1 MRKRIINPLNRLV
14 SHTTPDGKSRMG
26 ERDKLMSQFKKG
38 TISDRELSR
47 LASFILIEKTKRT
60 EPAKPKKP
68 SIFKNT
74 KPQIHPK
81 EVVVRVF
88 GREITVSFREY
99 LDKYDGFSIVMRIF

>member
-1 MRKRIINPLNRLV
+1 MRERISKPLSRLV
-14 SHTTPDGKSRMG
+14 SSTTPDGKSEMG

-68 SIFKNT
+68 SIFKDS
-74 KPQIHPK
+74 KPKIYPK

-88 GREITVSFREY
+88 GREVTVSFKEY
-99 LDKYDGFSIVMRIF
+99 LDKYDGFSIVMQIF